1 MKIVL
6 ILFIGGVWNMLYNM
20 LWSYIATANG
30 LKEWFADDAKM
41 DGKEVV
47 LIWNGVEQGLSIV
60 GLRTEKYIRYR
71 WSEDTDKTYFEL
83 RIMTSEL
90 TGNSVLC
97 VTDFAEPEELQ
108 EAKDLWHS
116 VVVLSDVNTAT
127 SGGLLNR
134 ALYV

>member
-1 MKIVL
+1 MAKEKFTLEYDMRSTPVS
-6 ILFIGGVWNMLYNM
+6 M

-90 TGNSVLC
+90 TGNSVLG

-108 EAKDLWHS
+108 EAKDLWNYQMET
-116 VVVLSDVNTAT
+116 LQRQL
-127 SGGLLNR
+127 GC
-134 ALYV
+134 

>member
-1 MKIVL
+1 MAKEKFTLEYDMRSTPVS
-6 ILFIGGVWNMLYNM
+6 M

-30 LKEWFADDAKM
+30 LKEWIADDAKM

-83 RIMTSEL
+83 RITTSEL

-108 EAKDLWHS
+108 EAKDLWNYQMET
-116 VVVLSDVNTAT
+116 LQRQL
-127 SGGLLNR
+127 GC
-134 ALYV
+134 

>member
-1 MKIVL
+1 MAKEKFTLEYDMRSTPVS
-6 ILFIGGVWNMLYNM
+6 M

-83 RIMTSEL
+83 RITTSEL

-108 EAKDLWHS
+108 EAKYLWNYQMET
-116 VVVLSDVNTAT
+116 LQRQL
-127 SGGLLNR
+127 GC
-134 ALYV
+134 

>member
-1 MKIVL
+1 MAKEKFTLEYDMRSTPVS
-6 ILFIGGVWNMLYNM
+6 M

-83 RIMTSEL
+83 RIVTSEL

-108 EAKDLWHS
+108 EAKDLWNYQMET
-116 VVVLSDVNTAT
+116 LQRQL
-127 SGGLLNR
+127 GC
-134 ALYV
+134 

>member
-1 MKIVL
+1 MAKEKFTLEYDMRSTPVS
-6 ILFIGGVWNMLYNM
+6 M

-71 WSEDTDKTYFEL
+71 WSEDTDKTHFEL

-108 EAKDLWHS
+108 EAKDLWNYQMET
-116 VVVLSDVNTAT
+116 LQRQL
-127 SGGLLNR
+127 GC
-134 ALYV
+134 

>member
-1 MKIVL
+1 MAKEKFTLEYDMRSTPVS
-6 ILFIGGVWNMLYNM
+6 M

-71 WSEDTDKTYFEL
+71 WSEDADKTYFEL

-108 EAKDLWHS
+108 EAKDLWNYQMET
-116 VVVLSDVNTAT
+116 LQRQL
-127 SGGLLNR
+127 GC
-134 ALYV
+134 

>member
-1 MKIVL
+1 MAKEKFTLEYDMRSTPIS
-6 ILFIGGVWNMLYNM
+6 M

-108 EAKDLWHS
+108 EAKDLWNYQMET
-116 VVVLSDVNTAT
+116 LQRQL
-127 SGGLLNR
+127 GC
-134 ALYV
+134 

>member
-1 MKIVL
+1 MAKEKFTLEYDMRSTPVS
-6 ILFIGGVWNMLYNM
+6 M

-41 DGKEVV
+41 NGKEVV

-108 EAKDLWHS
+108 EAKDLWNYQMET
-116 VVVLSDVNTAT
+116 LQRQL
-127 SGGLLNR
+127 GC
-134 ALYV
+134 

>member
-1 MKIVL
+1 MAKEKFTLEYDMRSTPVS
-6 ILFIGGVWNMLYNM
+6 M

-97 VTDFAEPEELQ
+97 VTDFAEPEELR
-108 EAKDLWHS
+108 
-116 VVVLSDVNTAT
+116 LSTARMRASS
-127 SGGLLNR
+127 SGAEKGL
-134 ALYV
+134 VI

>member
-1 MKIVL
+1 MAKEKFTLEYDMRSTPVS
-6 ILFIGGVWNMLYNM
+6 M

-47 LIWNGVEQGLSIV
+47 LVWNGVEQGLSIV

-83 RIMTSEL
+83 RITTSEL

-108 EAKDLWHS
+108 EAKDLWNYQMET
-116 VVVLSDVNTAT
+116 LQRQL
-127 SGGLLNR
+127 GC
-134 ALYV
+134 

>member
-1 MKIVL
+1 MAKEKFTLEYDMRSTPVS
-6 ILFIGGVWNMLYNM
+6 M

-71 WSEDTDKTYFEL
+71 WSEDTDKTYLEL
-83 RIMTSEL
+83 RITTSEL

-108 EAKDLWHS
+108 EAKDLWNYQMET
-116 VVVLSDVNTAT
+116 LQRQL
-127 SGGLLNR
+127 GC
-134 ALYV
+134 

>member
-1 MKIVL
+1 MAKEKFTLEYDMRSTPVS
-6 ILFIGGVWNMLYNM
+6 M

-83 RIMTSEL
+83 RIMTAEL

-108 EAKDLWHS
+108 EAKDLWNYQMET
-116 VVVLSDVNTAT
+116 LQRQL
-127 SGGLLNR
+127 GC
-134 ALYV
+134 

>member
-1 MKIVL
+1 MAREKFTLEYDMRSTPVS
-6 ILFIGGVWNMLYNM
+6 M

-83 RIMTSEL
+83 RITTSEL

-108 EAKDLWHS
+108 EAKDLWNYQMET
-116 VVVLSDVNTAT
+116 LQRQL
-127 SGGLLNR
+127 GC
-134 ALYV
+134 

>member
-1 MKIVL
+1 MAKEKFTLEYDMRSTPVS
-6 ILFIGGVWNMLYNM
+6 M
-20 LWSYIATANG
+20 LWSYIATANE

-83 RIMTSEL
+83 RITTSEL

-108 EAKDLWHS
+108 EAKDLWNYQMET
-116 VVVLSDVNTAT
+116 LQRQL
-127 SGGLLNR
+127 GC
-134 ALYV
+134 

>member
-1 MKIVL
+1 MAKEKFTLEYDMRSTPVS
-6 ILFIGGVWNMLYNM
+6 M

-97 VTDFAEPEELQ
+97 VTDFAAPEELQ
-108 EAKDLWHS
+108 DAKDLWNYQMET
-116 VVVLSDVNTAT
+116 LQRQL
-127 SGGLLNR
+127 GC
-134 ALYV
+134 

>member
-1 MKIVL
+1 MAKEKFTLEYDMRSTPVS
-6 ILFIGGVWNMLYNM
+6 M

-41 DGKEVV
+41 EGKEVV

-108 EAKDLWHS
+108 EAKDLWNYQMET
-116 VVVLSDVNTAT
+116 LQRQL
-127 SGGLLNR
+127 GC
-134 ALYV
+134 

>member
-1 MKIVL
+1 MAKEKFTLEYDMRSTPVS
-6 ILFIGGVWNMLYNM
+6 M

-83 RIMTSEL
+83 RITTSEL

-108 EAKDLWHS
+108 EAKDLWNYQMET
-116 VVVLSDVNTAT
+116 LQRQL
-127 SGGLLNR
+127 GC
-134 ALYV
+134 

>member
-1 MKIVL
+1 MAKEKFTLEYDMRSTPVS
-6 ILFIGGVWNMLYNM
+6 M

-47 LIWNGVEQGLSIV
+47 LVWNGVEQGLSIV

-108 EAKDLWHS
+108 EAKDLWNYQMET
-116 VVVLSDVNTAT
+116 LQRQL
-127 SGGLLNR
+127 GC
-134 ALYV
+134 

>member
-1 MKIVL
+1 MAKEKFTLEYDMRSTPVS
-6 ILFIGGVWNMLYNM
+6 M

-71 WSEDTDKTYFEL
+71 WSEDTEKTYFEL
-83 RIMTSEL
+83 RITTSEL

-108 EAKDLWHS
+108 EAKDLWNYQMET
-116 VVVLSDVNTAT
+116 LQRQL
-127 SGGLLNR
+127 GC
-134 ALYV
+134 

>member
-1 MKIVL
+1 MAKEKFTLEYDMRSTPVS
-6 ILFIGGVWNMLYNM
+6 M

-108 EAKDLWHS
+108 EAKDLS
-116 VVVLSDVNTAT
+116 NYQMETLQRQL
-127 SGGLLNR
+127 GC
-134 ALYV
+134 

>member
-1 MKIVL
+1 MAKEKFTLEYDMRSTPVS
-6 ILFIGGVWNMLYNM
+6 M

-41 DGKEVV
+41 DGKEGV

-71 WSEDTDKTYFEL
+71 WSEDPDKTYFEL

-108 EAKDLWHS
+108 EAKDLWNYQMET
-116 VVVLSDVNTAT
+116 LQRQL
-127 SGGLLNR
+127 GC
-134 ALYV
+134 

>member
-1 MKIVL
+1 MAKEKFTLEYDMRSTPVS
-6 ILFIGGVWNMLYNM
+6 M

-60 GLRTEKYIRYR
+60 GVRTEKYIRYR

-108 EAKDLWHS
+108 EAKDLWNYQMET
-116 VVVLSDVNTAT
+116 LQRQL
-127 SGGLLNR
+127 GC
-134 ALYV
+134 

>member
-1 MKIVL
+1 MAKEKFTLEYDMRSTPVS
-6 ILFIGGVWNMLYNM
+6 M

-47 LIWNGVEQGLSIV
+47 LIWNGVEQGLSIL

-108 EAKDLWHS
+108 EAKDLWNYQMET
-116 VVVLSDVNTAT
+116 LQRQL
-127 SGGLLNR
+127 GC
-134 ALYV
+134 

>member
-1 MKIVL
+1 MAKEKFTLEYDMRSTPVS
-6 ILFIGGVWNMLYNM
+6 M

-108 EAKDLWHS
+108 EAKDLWNYQMET
-116 VVVLSDVNTAT
+116 LQRQL
-127 SGGLLNR
+127 GC
-134 ALYV
+134 

>member
-1 MKIVL
+1 MAKEKFTLEYDMRSTPVS
-6 ILFIGGVWNMLYNM
+6 M

-108 EAKDLWHS
+108 EAEDLWNYQMET
-116 VVVLSDVNTAT
+116 LQRQL
-127 SGGLLNR
+127 GC
-134 ALYV
+134 

>member
-1 MKIVL
+1 MAKEKFTLEYDMRSTPVS
-6 ILFIGGVWNMLYNM
+6 M

-47 LIWNGVEQGLSIV
+47 LIWNGVEQCLSIV

-83 RIMTSEL
+83 RITTSEL

-108 EAKDLWHS
+108 EAKDLWNYQMET
-116 VVVLSDVNTAT
+116 LQRQL
-127 SGGLLNR
+127 GC
-134 ALYV
+134 

>member
-1 MKIVL
+1 MAKEKFTIEYDMRSTPVS
-6 ILFIGGVWNMLYNM
+6 M

-108 EAKDLWHS
+108 EAKDLWNYQMET
-116 VVVLSDVNTAT
+116 LQRQL
-127 SGGLLNR
+127 GC
-134 ALYV
+134 

>member
-1 MKIVL
+1 MAKEKFTLEYDMRSTPVS
-6 ILFIGGVWNMLYNM
+6 MLG
-20 LWSYIATANG
+20 SYIATANG

-108 EAKDLWHS
+108 EAKDLWNYQMET
-116 VVVLSDVNTAT
+116 LQRQL
-127 SGGLLNR
+127 GC
-134 ALYV
+134 

>member
-1 MKIVL
+1 MAKEKFTLEYDMRSTPVS
-6 ILFIGGVWNMLYNM
+6 M

-30 LKEWFADDAKM
+30 LKEWFSDDAKM

-108 EAKDLWHS
+108 EAKDLWNYQMET
-116 VVVLSDVNTAT
+116 LQRQL
-127 SGGLLNR
+127 GC
-134 ALYV
+134 

>member
-1 MKIVL
+1 MAKEKFTLEYDMRSTPVS
-6 ILFIGGVWNMLYNM
+6 M

-30 LKEWFADDAKM
+30 LKAWFADDAKM

-108 EAKDLWHS
+108 EAKDLWNYQMET
-116 VVVLSDVNTAT
+116 LQRQL
-127 SGGLLNR
+127 GC
-134 ALYV
+134 